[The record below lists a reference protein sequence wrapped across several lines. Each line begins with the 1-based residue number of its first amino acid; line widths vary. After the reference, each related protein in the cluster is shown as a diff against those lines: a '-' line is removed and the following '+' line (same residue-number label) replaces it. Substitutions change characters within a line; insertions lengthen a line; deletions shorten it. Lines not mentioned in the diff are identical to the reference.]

1 MLGIGLMLFC
11 LRGLAPRAAWDD
23 RLLKGAF
30 WALNIGLA
38 MMVLISILPVGAMQ
52 AWASVT
58 HGLWYARTAEF
69 MHQPLVH
76 LFIWLRVPGD
86 VVFSIG
92 PVLLLWFAAK
102 LVRGVRVARARP
114 ARTPLPAE

>member
-1 MLGIGLMLFC
+1 MLFC
-11 LRGLAPRAAWDD
+11 LRGLSARAAWDD

-38 MMVLISILPVGAMQ
+38 MMVLMSVLPVGAMQ
-52 AWASVT
+52 AWAAVSE
-58 HGLWYARTAEF
+58 GYWYARTAEF
-69 MHQPLVH
+69 MHQPLIE
-76 LFIWLRVPGD
+76 LFVWLRVPGD

-102 LVRGVRVARARP
+102 LVVGVRA
-114 ARTPLPAE
+114 ARTRTAPVPAPAE